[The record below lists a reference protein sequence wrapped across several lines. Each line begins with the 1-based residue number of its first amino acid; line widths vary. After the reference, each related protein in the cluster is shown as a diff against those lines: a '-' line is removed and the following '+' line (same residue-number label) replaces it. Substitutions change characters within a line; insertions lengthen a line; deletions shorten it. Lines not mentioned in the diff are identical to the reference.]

1 MTVDLKDKS
10 GPTLNLA
17 RCRGL
22 CESVYRPRDAHAT
35 YVTPYDH
42 ADGHRRRFYCD
53 AQGSDIQV
61 VCQESIHHGIEIVVR
76 GTISIWDVP
85 TNVKCWQTKMP
96 TCNRPDFGSVHY
108 GFLTAAL
115 DVIKPIRSWL
125 TSAPIPNNTPVVIT
139 GHSMGGAIATIL
151 APMISDLTGNCVVVT
166 FGSPRVGDGAFKEA
180 FHATAGIHHI
190 RVINDNDPIAYVPM
204 IGYHHVGHALVMPQL
219 EPQKE
224 EEEDEDGGNK
234 NNNATANNTTTTTT
248 TWYMT
253 QYAHYAQYVAQS
265 WRHIRQITVY
275 LPTTMAH
282 TLHEYKLRMKLL
294 PPGQLGN

>member
-1 MTVDLKDKS
+1 MTVDSKDTS
-10 GPTLNLA
+10 GPSLA

-35 YVTPYDH
+35 YVTPYDR

-53 AQGSDIQV
+53 AQGSDTQV

-85 TNVKCWQTKMP
+85 TNVKCWQSKMP
-96 TCNRPDFGSVHY
+96 TCNRDDFGSVHY

-125 TSAPIPNNTPVVIT
+125 TSAPFPINTPVVIT

-166 FGSPRVGDGAFKEA
+166 FGSPRVGDAAFKEA
-180 FHATAGIHHI
+180 FHATDGIHHI

-204 IGYHHVGHALVMPQL
+204 LGYHHVGHVLVMPQPES
-219 EPQKE
+219 EPQ
-224 EEEDEDGGNK
+224 EDDNDANA
-234 NNNATANNTTTTTT
+234 NNNMDIDATNTTT
-248 TWYMT
+248 TWYMR
-253 QYAHYAQYVAQS
+253 QYAHYAQQYVQYVARS
-265 WRHIRQITVY
+265 WKHIQQITVY

-282 TLHEYKLRMKLL
+282 TLNEYKLRMKLL
-294 PPGQLGN
+294 PPGVN